1 MLKDKLSIYVEK
13 FRRNKHIWL
22 FAIIFAF
29 LCFGLYLFPHYAT
42 DTYRIIRLQDI
53 SIKQVWNDFTLMY
66 IENGRYTLGVMML
79 LVRLVGLNPLP
90 TGLISNLLSIA
101 LIAVNI
107 VYVYSIVKPYLVDKV
122 KTNSFIA
129 ITAIFLS
136 PCFADW
142 FQFAECTPYYLLG
155 VLLCIIGV
163 KMVLNKYKVA
173 GFSLLFVAI
182 GVYQPILSF
191 FVFFYM
197 LIAMLQLID
206 AVQSDESKITKMYFE
221 KVAVGVT
228 IYALLSGI
236 QLIIIKSL
244 GISTRVNLNVMDNI
258 STVIK
263 SQPGLWRMETIGASS
278 YMYIILFFIAIVI
291 CIVEI
296 TILSKKNRNYI
307 ICGIFALISLLGVYA
322 SIFVSHIFAEA
333 WLSQRTVVMFY
344 ALFSFVV
351 LINLK
356 LIGENFKPYKTSVF
370 FILSLIISMI
380 FIYRTND
387 VAIGLIKTNTQDA
400 QIAMLIDEKIKEYE
414 GNSGFKVEN
423 IAFVEDQNITWQYPG
438 VFCSYDLNVRAWAI
452 KWSRNNLFYQYT
464 GRDLNEVD
472 VSSEVYNLRYE
483 GKDWS
488 NYSEDQIWFVENT
501 LYVGIY

>member
-1 MLKDKLSIYVEK
+1 MVNDKISIYVEK
-13 FRRNKHIWL
+13 FQRKKYIWL

-79 LVRLVGLNPLP
+79 LVRLIGLNPLP

-107 VYVYSIVKPYLVDKV
+107 VYAYSLVKPYLVDKV
-122 KTNSFIA
+122 KMNAFIA
-129 ITAIFLS
+129 ITAIFLC
-136 PCFADW
+136 PCFTDW

-155 VLLCIIGV
+155 VLLCISGV
-163 KMVLNKYKVA
+163 KMVLNKHNLV

-197 LIAMLQLID
+197 LIVMLQLMQG
-206 AVQSDESKITKMYFE
+206 VRSEESKLTKKFLE
-221 KVAVGVT
+221 RVAAGVI

-244 GISTRVNLNVMDNI
+244 GISTRVNLNVIDNI
-258 STVIK
+258 GTVIK
-263 SQPGLWRMETIGASS
+263 SQPGLWKMEAIGASS

-296 TILSKKNRNYI
+296 TILSRTNRNYI
-307 ICGIFALISLLGVYA
+307 ICGICTLVSLLGVYA

-333 WLSQRTVVMFY
+333 WLSQRTVVIFY

-356 LIGENFKPYKTSVF
+356 LIGENFKPYKASVLL
-370 FILSLIISMI
+370 ILSLIISMI
-380 FIYRTND
+380 FIYRTNYI
-387 VAIGLIKTNTQDA
+387 AIGLIKTNTQDA
-400 QIAMLIDEKIKEYE
+400 QIAWLIDEKIKEYE
-414 GNSGFKVEN
+414 ENSGYKVEN
-423 IAFVEDQNITWQYPG
+423 IAFVDDQNITWQYPG

-452 KWSRNNLFYQYT
+452 KWSRNNLFFQYT
-464 GRDLNEVD
+464 GRDLKEVD
-472 VSSEVYNLRYE
+472 VSSEIYNLRYQ

-488 NYSEDQIWFVENT
+488 NYSEEQIWFVENT